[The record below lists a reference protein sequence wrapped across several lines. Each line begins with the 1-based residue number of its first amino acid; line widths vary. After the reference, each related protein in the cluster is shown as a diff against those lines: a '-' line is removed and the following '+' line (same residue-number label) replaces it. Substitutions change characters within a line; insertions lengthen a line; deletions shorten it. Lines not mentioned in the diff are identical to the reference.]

1 VDHRGG
7 SGNLCEMN
15 QKPFIPF
22 GGDDVQTQ
30 HIDDARALILPI
42 YYEVAP
48 SYGTGSGEG
57 PFHLLTASHELEA
70 IDEETWTDWTRIGL
84 HTFPALIPSKDPEKA
99 TEEIYQAARAYLDFG
114 KFLLSIGGDHAV
126 SIGLIMAAAQTHPGI
141 GVLQIDAH
149 MDLRDSWHGS
159 RFNHAC
165 VMRRVADD
173 IGLPFVQVGIRSFS
187 PEEAAYVKSKNI
199 APFYAHHIHPDDNAW
214 MDDVIKS
221 LPETIYLTLDVDGLD
236 PSVMPGTGTPVP
248 GGLTYRQVVSLIKK
262 IGASKKVIA
271 ADITELAK
279 IPGTQVSEFTA
290 AKIAVQLLVHCV

>member
-1 VDHRGG
+1 
-7 SGNLCEMN
+7 MN

-57 PFHLLTASHELEA
+57 PFHFLTASHELEA
-70 IDEETWTDWTRIGL
+70 IDEETWTDWSRIGL
-84 HTFPALIPSKDPEKA
+84 HTLPALSPSTDPEKA
-99 TEEIYQAARAYLDFG
+99 TLEIQQAASALLDSG
-114 KFLLSIGGDHAV
+114 KFLLSIGGDHAI
-126 SIGLIMAAAQTHPGI
+126 SIGLIMAAAQPHPDI

-149 MDLRDSWHGS
+149 LDLRDNWHGS

-165 VMRRVADD
+165 VMRRVAEDM
-173 IGLPFVQVGIRSFS
+173 GLPFVQVGIRSFS
-187 PEEAAYVKSKNI
+187 PEEAAYVKLKDLK
-199 APFYAHHIHPDDNAW
+199 PFYAHHIQPGDDSW
-214 MDDVIKS
+214 MDTALNS
-221 LPETIYLTLDVDGLD
+221 LPEKIYLTIDVDGLD

-248 GGLTYRQVVSLIKK
+248 GGLTYRQMVSLIKK

-290 AKIAVQLLVHCV
+290 AKIAVKLLIYCL

>member
-1 VDHRGG
+1 MDK
-7 SGNLCEMN
+7 
-15 QKPFIPF
+15 KPYIPF
-22 GGDDVQTQ
+22 GGDDLQTK
-30 HIDDARALILPI
+30 HIDDARVLILPI
-42 YYEVAP
+42 YYEAAP

-57 PFHLLTASHELEA
+57 AFHLLTASHELET
-70 IDEETWTDWTRIGL
+70 IDEETLTQWPHVGL
-84 HTFPALIPSKDPEKA
+84 HTLPALTPSTVPEKA
-99 TEEIYQAARAYLDFG
+99 VSEIQQAARAHLDTG

-126 SIGLIMAAAQTHPGI
+126 SIGLIMAAAQTHPDI

-149 MDLRDSWHGS
+149 LDLRDTWHGS

-187 PEEAAYVKSKNI
+187 PEEAEYIKSKNFK
-199 APFYAHHIHPDDNAW
+199 PFYAHQIHPLDDSW
-214 MDDVIKS
+214 MDAALER
-221 LPETIYLTLDVDGLD
+221 LPEKIYLTLDVDGLD

-248 GGLTYRQVVSLIKK
+248 GGLTYRQVVDLIRK

-271 ADITELAK
+271 ADINELAK

-290 AKIAVQLLVHCV
+290 AKIAAKLFVHCL

>member
-1 VDHRGG
+1 
-7 SGNLCEMN
+7 MN

-30 HIDDARALILPI
+30 QIDDARALILPI

-57 PFHLLTASHELEA
+57 PFHFLTASHELEA
-70 IDEETWTDWTRIGL
+70 IDEETLTDWSRIGL
-84 HTFPALIPSKDPEKA
+84 HTLPALSPSTDPEKA
-99 TEEIYQAARAYLDFG
+99 TLEIQQAASALLDSG

-126 SIGLIMAAAQTHPGI
+126 SIGLIMAAAQTHPDV

-149 MDLRDSWHGS
+149 LDLRDNWHGS

-187 PEEAAYVKSKNI
+187 PEEAAYVKSKDLK
-199 APFYAHHIHPDDNAW
+199 PFYAHHIHPLDDSW

-221 LPETIYLTLDVDGLD
+221 LPEKIYLTIDVDGLD
-236 PSVMPGTGTPVP
+236 PSAMPGTGTPVP
-248 GGLTYRQVVSLIKK
+248 GGLTYRQVVSLIKQ
-262 IGASKKVIA
+262 IGTSKKVIA

-290 AKIAVQLLVHCV
+290 AKIAVKLLIYCL